1 MTQRATPWRDG
12 VTKRKLSHS
21 ICVPKEKHFIIITN
35 QFNVPYNH
43 TVFILL
49 IIYII
54 PLILKILSLAQR
66 IKLIRN
72 IIALSLENIL

>member
-35 QFNVPYNH
+35 RINVPYCIY
-43 TVFILL
+43 FINYL
-49 IIYII
+49 YYTF
-54 PLILKILSLAQR
+54 LILKILSLAQR

-72 IIALSLENIL
+72 IALSLENIL